1 MKACGACGLKYRG
14 KGSRMLAMTATGA
27 RFCIACPSCSKESV
41 SICMGSTPGTPCKC
55 GTPAA
60 VCNGCANVAHKKSA
74 RQVVNAAIKM
84 LELQLKAY
92 TLTANDASRTGDY
105 ALGLRDGLRQ
115 AIDKLT
121 AGDFVKE

>member
-14 KGSRMLAMTATGA
+14 AGKRTLAMTAKGA
-27 RFCIACPSCSKESV
+27 RFVIACPSCSRETV
-41 SICMGSTPGTPCKC
+41 SICLGVNPGVPCKC

-74 RQVVNAAIKM
+74 RQVVSAAIEM
-84 LELQLKAY
+84 LEKQHKAY
-92 TLTANDASRTGDY
+92 MLTANDASFTNDY